1 MKEFFRCGMYNENR
15 KEAGY
20 EGNGRKN
27 IRCGLLQNELG
38 FCESL
43 YGLRDLRR
51 GRRYARI

>member
-1 MKEFFRCGMYNENR
+1 MKEFSRYVMYNENR
-15 KEAGY
+15 KETGD

-38 FCESL
+38 FCEGL
-43 YGLRDLRR
+43 YGRRDFRR